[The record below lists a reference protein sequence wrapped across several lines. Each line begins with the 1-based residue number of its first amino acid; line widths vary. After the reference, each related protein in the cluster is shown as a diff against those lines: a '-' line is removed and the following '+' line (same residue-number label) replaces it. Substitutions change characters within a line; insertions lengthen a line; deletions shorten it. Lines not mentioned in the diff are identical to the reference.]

1 MANRD
6 CANREGLK
14 SNRVKVNPVP
24 SNKKGYHVSEKD
36 RLSFVEGQTTISQ
49 ESTGEDEL
57 PSEVHRNPLG

>member
-1 MANRD
+1 MANRN

-24 SNKKGYHVSEKD
+24 SNKKGC
-36 RLSFVEGQTTISQ
+36 LSFVEGQTTISQ

>member
-1 MANRD
+1 MANRN
-6 CANREGLK
+6 CANRGCLK

-24 SNKKGYHVSEKD
+24 SNKKGYHVSK
-36 RLSFVEGQTTISQ
+36 FVEGQTTISQ

>member
-1 MANRD
+1 MANRN

-24 SNKKGYHVSEKD
+24 SDKEGHHVSK
-36 RLSFVEGQTTISQ
+36 FVEGQTTISQ

>member
-1 MANRD
+1 MANRN

-24 SNKKGYHVSEKD
+24 SN
-36 RLSFVEGQTTISQ
+36 RNVEGQTTISQ